1 MSTITGYKRDTVGSW
16 IAKDPSAQLVYSMEW
31 SDWLA
36 TGQSLASSSYT
47 VSTVSGDA
55 APLTKESNGIS
66 GTQSYVELSGGT
78 SGELYTVT
86 ATITTDDG
94 ATDRRA
100 FRVKVDNRYV

>member
-1 MSTITGYKRDTVGSW
+1 MATITGYKKDTEGSW

-31 SDWLA
+31 NQWLA
-36 TGQSLASSSYT
+36 TGQSLASSSYA
-47 VSTVSGDA
+47 VSTISGDA
-55 APLTKESNGIS
+55 SPLAKVSSGIS

-78 SGELYTVT
+78 AGEIYTVT

-100 FRVKVDNRYV
+100 FKVKVDARYV

>member
-1 MSTITGYKRDTVGSW
+1 MSTITGYKKDTQGSY

-31 SDWLA
+31 NEWLA
-36 TGQSLASSSYT
+36 TGQSLASTSYA
-47 VSTVSGDA
+47 VSTISGDA
-55 APLTKESNGIS
+55 SPLTKESQGIS

-78 SGELYTVT
+78 AGEIYTVT

-100 FRVKVDNRYV
+100 FKVKVDNRYV